1 MKISWTEKALLDLD
15 EIFHFYQLSANSDVA
30 QTILNKIIDK
40 ADILISYPEIGTIE
54 IFEPPHQFEYRFVVE
69 GNHKLIYR
77 VSEKEQLIFI
87 VRVFD
92 TRRNPK
98 KKDP

>member
-1 MKISWTEKALLDLD
+1 MDLD
-15 EIFHFYQLSANSDVA
+15 EIFNFYQLIAGFEVA
-30 QTILNKIIDK
+30 QKVLSKLIEK

-54 IFEPPHQFEYRFVVE
+54 VFEKPQPFEYRFIVE

-77 VSEKEQLIFI
+77 VLEVGQLIFI
-87 VRVFD
+87 ARVFD

-98 KKDP
+98 KRIP